1 MPIMRNWDHFAAIH
15 RNNIRDVRIQ
25 FAAREGGEVDRNDIH
40 QHKIGQKVFYTISQG
55 DVQRNHSIPATVV
68 GVRFSPFT
76 VRYDLAIEIGDT
88 GCMAVLKQICPD
100 SISKTP
106 FGETPEPAPVEEV
119 EKELDKE
126 PLKLV
131 ECEPLSDEAPAGWKP
146 FPQTYFNQQLTDQQ
160 PELGALLVTSLKVSG
175 SFDAAEF
182 CKFQI
187 GDAVKIDLDDEEG
200 TLVYGYVFAINVS
213 QHFSFDI
220 AVPNPHGTY
229 TILRDIASDDMF
241 IVNQIPKG
249 K

>member
-1 MPIMRNWDHFAAIH
+1 MPIMRNWDYFAAIH

-25 FAAREGGEVDRNDIH
+25 FAVPDGGEADHNDIH
-40 QHKIGQKVFYTISQG
+40 QHKIGQKVFYTVLQG
-55 DVQRNHSIPATVV
+55 DVNRTHSVPATVV
-68 GVRFSPFT
+68 GVRFSAFS

-100 SISKTP
+100 SVSKTP

-119 EKELDKE
+119 QKELST
-126 PLKLV
+126 PLKLAPS
-131 ECEPLSDEAPAGWKP
+131 EPLLDEAPAGWKP
-146 FPQTYFNQQLTDQQ
+146 FPTTYFNQQATDQK
-160 PELGALLVTSLKVSG
+160 PELGVLMVTSLKVSG
-175 SFDAAEF
+175 SFDDAEF

-187 GDAVKIDLDDEEG
+187 GDAVKIDLEDEAG
-200 TLVYGYVFAINVS
+200 TLIYGYVYAINVS

-220 AVPNPHGTY
+220 AVPTPHGVY
-229 TILRDIASDDMF
+229 TILRDIASDDLF